1 MNLKT
6 RPGCVN
12 LHLHGKISR
21 CVVAITKKDVMHV
34 AELARLA
41 LTEEEIE
48 LYTGQL
54 SRILGYVEK
63 LSELKTGG
71 VTPVVY
77 TEAPGAFLRE
87 DAAKTSPMREYA
99 LSNAPEEER
108 GCFKVPKIIE

>member
-1 MNLKT
+1 
-6 RPGCVN
+6 

-63 LSELKTGG
+63 LSELKTEG
-71 VTPVVY
+71 VSPVVH
-77 TEAPGAFLRE
+77 TEAPDAISRE
-87 DAAKTSPMREYA
+87 DAAKTSPMREDAAKASIPREDA
-99 LSNAPEEER
+99 LSNAPEVER